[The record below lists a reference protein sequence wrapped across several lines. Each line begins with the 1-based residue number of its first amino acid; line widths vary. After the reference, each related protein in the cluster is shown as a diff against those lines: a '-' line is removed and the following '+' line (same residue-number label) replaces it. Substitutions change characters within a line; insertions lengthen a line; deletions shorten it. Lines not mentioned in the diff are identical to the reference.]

1 LSDSL
6 CTPFHGKSSY
16 ICDQS
21 FALMVFPNQNV
32 PRWIIFLIDTGIV
45 MVSLF
50 AAYMLRFEFTI
61 PPEEQGPLIFA
72 LPIYMTIRIVAFVIG
87 RTYAGIIRYSG
98 TQDSVRILKV
108 VLSGSLLM
116 AIFNPLKFF
125 FWDGA
130 YFLPFSILIIDA
142 ILASTLL
149 MAFRLGTKMLY
160 MEIRNPRS
168 ERNAVIIYG
177 AGESGLITKRT
188 MDQDGRSHFRVI
200 AFVDD
205 DSTKRGKRVDGAPI
219 FHTAALPELFRK
231 EPTARLII
239 SIQNPRPENKRRV
252 IAAALESKAT
262 ILNVPPVKSWI
273 NGELSIK
280 QIKQVN
286 IEDLLGREVIRLDDG
301 NVEAQLSHKTVLVSG
316 AAGSIGS
323 GLVRQIALYKP
334 KRIIALDQSE
344 SAIYDL
350 EIELRR
356 SYPGIPL
363 EVVIGDIRRKD
374 RMQRVFDAF
383 KPDVVFHAAAYKHVP
398 LMELNPTE
406 AVLTNVLGSK
416 ILVDLSLT
424 HNVSSFVL
432 ISTDKAVN
440 PTSVMGSTK
449 RVAEIYAQA
458 ANQLGKTRFITTR
471 FGNVLGSNG
480 SVIPLFKKQIEAGGP
495 VTVTDPEV
503 TRYFMTI
510 PEACQLVLEAGAM
523 GEGGEIFI
531 FDMGESVKIIDL
543 ARQMI
548 TLSGFE
554 PETDIPIE
562 ITGLRPGEKL
572 YEELLNDQENTL
584 PTHHPQI
591 KRAKV
596 RANDFEHVNEQIDGL
611 ITLFNAQDNDKL
623 VQRIKAIVPEFKSM
637 NSEFSKFDA

>member
-1 LSDSL
+1 
-6 CTPFHGKSSY
+6 
-16 ICDQS
+16 
-21 FALMVFPNQNV
+21 
-32 PRWIIFLIDTGIV
+32 
-45 MVSLF
+45 
-50 AAYMLRFEFTI
+50 
-61 PPEEQGPLIFA
+61 
-72 LPIYMTIRIVAFVIG
+72 
-87 RTYAGIIRYSG
+87 
-98 TQDSVRILKV
+98 
-108 VLSGSLLM
+108 
-116 AIFNPLKFF
+116 
-125 FWDGA
+125 
-130 YFLPFSILIIDA
+130 
-142 ILASTLL
+142 
-149 MAFRLGTKMLY
+149 
-160 MEIRNPRS
+160 
-168 ERNAVIIYG
+168 
-177 AGESGLITKRT
+177 
-188 MDQDGRSHFRVI
+188 
-200 AFVDD
+200 
-205 DSTKRGKRVDGAPI
+205 
-219 FHTAALPELFRK
+219 
-231 EPTARLII
+231 
-239 SIQNPRPENKRRV
+239 
-252 IAAALESKAT
+252 
-262 ILNVPPVKSWI
+262 
-273 NGELSIK
+273 
-280 QIKQVN
+280 
-286 IEDLLGREVIRLDDG
+286 
-301 NVEAQLSHKTVLVSG
+301 
-316 AAGSIGS
+316 
-323 GLVRQIALYKP
+323 
-334 KRIIALDQSE
+334 
-344 SAIYDL
+344 
-350 EIELRR
+350 
-356 SYPGIPL
+356 
-363 EVVIGDIRRKD
+363 
-374 RMQRVFDAF
+374 MQRVFEAF